1 MTKIFKPDLF
11 LSVIE
16 TNKGIIY
23 KVANS
28 YCKDTED
35 RKDLVQEIVLKL
47 WKSFD
52 NYDEHFKHST
62 WIYRI
67 ALNTAISFYRKEKT
81 RKAITN
87 PFSESL
93 FNVADFEDNKQIEES
108 TIFLN
113 QFISELKE
121 LDKAV
126 MLLYLEEK
134 SHKEMA
140 EIMGITETNVATK
153 IGRIKNI
160 LKQRFSQSTT

>member
-1 MTKIFKPDLF
+1 MTKNFKPNLF
-11 LSVIE
+11 LLVIE

-23 KVANS
+23 KVANT

-35 RKDLVQEIVLKL
+35 RKDLVQDIVLKL

-52 NYDEHFKHST
+52 SYDEHFKHST

-67 ALNTAISFYRKEKT
+67 ALNTAISFYRKERT
-81 RKAITN
+81 RKEITN

-93 FNVADFEDNKQIEES
+93 FNVANFRDDKQIAES
-108 TIFLN
+108 TFFLN
-113 QFISELKE
+113 RFISELKE
-121 LDKAV
+121 LDKAL

-140 EIMGITETNVATK
+140 EIIGITETNVATK

>member
-1 MTKIFKPDLF
+1 MTKIFKTDLF

-35 RKDLVQEIVLKL
+35 RQDLVQEIVLKL

-52 NYDEHFKHST
+52 SYDEHFKHST

-81 RKAITN
+81 RKEITKVLH
-87 PFSESL
+87 STA
-93 FNVADFEDNKQIEES
+93 VA
-108 TIFLN
+108 
-113 QFISELKE
+113 LK
-121 LDKAV
+121 LRT
-126 MLLYLEEK
+126 
-134 SHKEMA
+134 H
-140 EIMGITETNVATK
+140 
-153 IGRIKNI
+153 
-160 LKQRFSQSTT
+160 

>member
-1 MTKIFKPDLF
+1 MTIIDKSDLF

-16 TNKGIIY
+16 TNKGILY
-23 KVANS
+23 KVANL
-28 YCKDTED
+28 YCKDSED

-52 NYDEHFKHST
+52 SYNEQFKHST

-67 ALNTAISFYRKEKT
+67 ALNAAISYYRKGKV
-81 RKAITN
+81 RKEINKPLSDNILNIAG
-87 PFSESL
+87 
-93 FNVADFEDNKQIEES
+93 DEDHKKIEQS
-108 TIFLN
+108 TVFLN

-140 EIMGITETNVATK
+140 EIIGITETNIATK
-153 IGRIKNI
+153 ISRIKTI
-160 LKQRFSQSTT
+160 LKKKFEQVTQ

>member
-1 MTKIFKPDLF
+1 MTKDFKPDLF

-28 YCKDTED
+28 YCIDTED

-52 NYDEHFKHST
+52 SYDERFKYST

-67 ALNTAISFYRKEKT
+67 ALNTAISFYRKEKS

-87 PFSESL
+87 PFSEIL
-93 FNVADFEDNKQIEES
+93 FNVADFKDNKQIEES

-121 LDKAV
+121 LDKAL

-140 EIMGITETNVATK
+140 EIIGISETNVATK
-153 IGRIKNI
+153 ISRIKNI
-160 LKQRFSQSTT
+160 LKQRFLQNTT

>member
-1 MTKIFKPDLF
+1 MSIIDKSDFF

-23 KVANS
+23 KVANL
-28 YCKDTED
+28 YCKDAED

-52 NYDEHFKHST
+52 SYNDQFKHST

-67 ALNTAISFYRKEKT
+67 SLNAAISFYRKEKL
-81 RKAITN
+81 RKKIMS
-87 PFSESL
+87 PFSEGL
-93 FNVADFEDNKQIEES
+93 FNVIDFEHNKQIEQ
-108 TIFLN
+108 TTLFLN
-113 QFISELKE
+113 QFISELKD
-121 LDKAV
+121 LDKAL

-140 EIMGITETNVATK
+140 DIIGITETNVATK
-153 IGRIKNI
+153 IGRLKTI
-160 LKQRFSQSTT
+160 LKNKFSQVEI

>member
-1 MTKIFKPDLF
+1 MTQTSNTNLF

-28 YCKDTED
+28 YCKDIED
-35 RKDLVQEIVLKL
+35 RNDLVQEIVLRL

-52 NYDEHFKHST
+52 SYDQHFRHST
-62 WIYRI
+62 WIYKI

-81 RKAITN
+81 RKIITN

-93 FNVADFEDNKQIEES
+93 LNVADFENNQQINES
-108 TIFLN
+108 IQFLH
-113 QFISELKE
+113 QFISEMKE
-121 LDKAV
+121 LDKAL

-140 EIMGITETNVATK
+140 EIIGITETNVATK
-153 IGRIKNI
+153 LSRIKSI
-160 LKQRFSQSTT
+160 IKQRFSQSTI